1 MKKACSLAHLITL
14 VLNTNSVNMKAIVFL
29 LSLIVGVSAY
39 AQTANEYYKPLKYRL
54 IGPFRGG
61 RSVASTGVVGDP
73 LTYYMSTT
81 GGGLW
86 KTTDAGQRWE
96 NISDGFFETGS
107 MGAIAVSE
115 SHPYILFAGMGE
127 HAPRGVMTS
136 YGDGVYK
143 SVDEGKTW
151 SKVGLE
157 ATQHISRIAI
167 HPTNPDIVYVAAQG
181 ALHAPNKERGIYKS
195 TDGGESW
202 QQILFVNDSTGC
214 SELSMDMNRPDI
226 LYAGMWQHQ
235 RTPWKVISGGAGS
248 GVYKSID
255 GGKNWKK
262 IEEGLPKEKGKIA
275 ISVSRANSE
284 KVYALIEGNSQKDKG
299 GLFVSNDAGNKWS
312 MVSGD
317 NRLTQRAWYY
327 TEVFAD
333 PQDEHTVY
341 VLSAPALRSIDGGK
355 NWERLSGTHGD
366 YHDLWINPHNAKN
379 MVISND
385 GGAAITFNR
394 GATWSTQANMP
405 TAQIYRLNADNL
417 WPYHLYG
424 GQQDNTSLKIATLSQ
439 YSGEISRKDWQPSA
453 GGESAFLAFDPDKPV
468 YVMGG
473 SYLGSMETINQE
485 TGAGM
490 PSIAAP
496 IQFLGLAARDMKYL
510 YNWNSP
516 IIWSQHEPG
525 TFYHGA
531 QLVLRTRDLGQTWE
545 EVSPD
550 LTRNLDEKQGKGGGP
565 LTNEAVGAENY
576 GTLSYLKESPHTKGV
591 IWSGSD
597 DGQVYRTS
605 DGGANWVN
613 VTPKDLGEALVNAI
627 EVSPHDANTIYIA
640 TTKYKFNDYTPG
652 IYKSTDNGQSWNQI
666 NKGIPYGSF
675 TRVVREDP
683 GKKDL
688 LYAGTE
694 RGVYV
699 SWNGGANWEPL
710 QLNLPVTPVLD
721 LMVHQGDLAVATS
734 GRSIWIL
741 DDLNVLQQKASTGA
755 KLYQPEDAVYGHW
768 YGPLNRSNTATFKG
782 GAALSGVNPA
792 NGVVIYYE
800 LPELPDSSH
809 ISIEIKDEAG
819 TSIRSFTSQKS
830 STYKRYAGGPPPP
843 VTLSKKEGLNRLV
856 WDMCHETMPGI
867 DGVYIEGSYQGHR
880 VSPGTYTLTLKVNG
894 KTYAQDAKIIE
905 NPTMDV
911 SGEVF
916 EAYHKLMLEMEG
928 TLTSMHKR
936 TNQLKTISNQLTHLQ
951 TRLTDSTLKDT
962 CSALIKRLT
971 AWDEAMVQRKSK
983 AYDDVE
989 NFENKFTANYLYL
1002 INVTSS
1008 QIPRVNASSIERKQ
1022 ELDAAWRT
1030 YEAQAKKWLEKDLK
1044 EFNQALWAA
1053 GLGAVRLD

>member
-214 SELSMDMNRPDI
+214 SELSMDMNRPDV

-496 IQFLGLAARDMKYL
+496 IQFLGLAARDKKYL
-510 YNWNSP
+510 YN
-516 IIWSQHEPG
+516 
-525 TFYHGA
+525 
-531 QLVLRTRDLGQTWE
+531 
-545 EVSPD
+545 
-550 LTRNLDEKQGKGGGP
+550 RN
-565 LTNEAVGAENY
+565 
-576 GTLSYLKESPHTKGV
+576 
-591 IWSGSD
+591 
-597 DGQVYRTS
+597 
-605 DGGANWVN
+605 
-613 VTPKDLGEALVNAI
+613 
-627 EVSPHDANTIYIA
+627 
-640 TTKYKFNDYTPG
+640 
-652 IYKSTDNGQSWNQI
+652 
-666 NKGIPYGSF
+666 
-675 TRVVREDP
+675 
-683 GKKDL
+683 
-688 LYAGTE
+688 
-694 RGVYV
+694 
-699 SWNGGANWEPL
+699 
-710 QLNLPVTPVLD
+710 
-721 LMVHQGDLAVATS
+721 
-734 GRSIWIL
+734 
-741 DDLNVLQQKASTGA
+741 
-755 KLYQPEDAVYGHW
+755 
-768 YGPLNRSNTATFKG
+768 
-782 GAALSGVNPA
+782 
-792 NGVVIYYE
+792 
-800 LPELPDSSH
+800 
-809 ISIEIKDEAG
+809 
-819 TSIRSFTSQKS
+819 
-830 STYKRYAGGPPPP
+830 
-843 VTLSKKEGLNRLV
+843 
-856 WDMCHETMPGI
+856 
-867 DGVYIEGSYQGHR
+867 
-880 VSPGTYTLTLKVNG
+880 
-894 KTYAQDAKIIE
+894 
-905 NPTMDV
+905 
-911 SGEVF
+911 
-916 EAYHKLMLEMEG
+916 
-928 TLTSMHKR
+928 
-936 TNQLKTISNQLTHLQ
+936 
-951 TRLTDSTLKDT
+951 
-962 CSALIKRLT
+962 
-971 AWDEAMVQRKSK
+971 
-983 AYDDVE
+983 
-989 NFENKFTANYLYL
+989 
-1002 INVTSS
+1002 S
-1008 QIPRVNASSIERKQ
+1008 QII
-1022 ELDAAWRT
+1022 
-1030 YEAQAKKWLEKDLK
+1030 
-1044 EFNQALWAA
+1044 
-1053 GLGAVRLD
+1053 